1 MKKINCI
8 FTVLCFIFLANGL
21 YAQNEFRKTAPKA
34 GPAPKIELG
43 KTEQLTLKNGLK
55 IIVVENHKLPKVTY
69 QIFVDKPPIL
79 EGEYAGYVQMAGQM
93 LSRGTTTRSKAEI
106 DQAVDFIGAS
116 MSTSANGIVGECLT
130 KHQDKLLAIM
140 TDVLFNP
147 TFPAEE
153 FEKLKKQTLSALAQD
168 KDDPNTIAAN
178 VSSVLRNGSNHPY
191 GELTTEKTIEKIT
204 VEKCR
209 EYYDKFFK
217 PNISYLIITGD
228 VDAKKAFEKASE
240 YFAKWENKTV
250 VKLPYP
256 TPQKPPNTMV
266 DFVDKTGA
274 VQSVINITY
283 PVELKPGTPDV
294 IKASVMNTIL
304 GGYFGSRLMS
314 NIREDKGY
322 TYGARSNL
330 DYDPVIGD
338 FTAYASVRNEVT
350 DSAVTEFLK
359 EINRLRSETVGEEEL
374 SMVKNVMTGN
384 FARSLEQPE
393 TVARY
398 ALNVARYN
406 LPEDYYATY
415 LEKLSKVTAS
425 DVKEMASKYLTPDR
439 AHILIVGNKDEV
451 AEKLKVFSPAK
462 SVNFYDVY
470 GNPMSEIALVI
481 PEGVSAETVL
491 SDYLA
496 ALGGKDKLSNIK
508 TVKIEMS
515 TEIQGVA
522 METKMYHKAPNML
535 ATTNSM
541 MGNIMMQSS
550 FDGEKGMLTQM
561 GQPSEVEGADLQDM
575 KVDGHLFP
583 ERYYS
588 KLGVKTELKGIEM
601 LDGRKVY
608 KVVIEYPSGSKKT
621 NYFDLESSLKVQEV
635 EVKEGNTITN
645 VISDYREVDG
655 IKFPFSRKVIGA
667 VPFPLLM
674 QVQNVEV
681 NKAIDEEVFKA
692 N

>member
-1 MKKINCI
+1 MKKINS
-8 FTVLCFIFLANGL
+8 FLIIACSLLMANGL
-21 YAQNEFRKTAPKA
+21 LAQNDFRKTAPKA

-55 IIVVENHKLPKVTY
+55 IIVVENHKLPKITY

-79 EGEYAGYVQMAGQM
+79 EGEYAGYVEMAGQM

-106 DQAVDFIGAS
+106 DQYVDFIGAS
-116 MSTSANGIVGECLT
+116 LNTSANGITGECLT
-130 KHQDKLLAIM
+130 KHQDKLLTIM
-140 TDVLFNP
+140 ADVLFNP

-153 FEKLKKQTLSALAQD
+153 YEKLKKQTLSALAQD
-168 KDDPNTIAAN
+168 KDDPNTIADN
-178 VSSVLRNGSNHPY
+178 VSSVLRNSKNHPY
-191 GELTTEKTIEKIT
+191 GEITTEKTIEKIT

-209 EYYDKFFK
+209 EYYDKYFK

-250 VKLPYP
+250 VKQPYP

-294 IKASVMNTIL
+294 IKASVLNTVL

-322 TYGARSNL
+322 TYGARSSL

-350 DSAVTEFLK
+350 DSSVIEFLK
-359 EINRLRSETVGEEEL
+359 EINRLRTETISEEEL
-374 SMVKNVMTGN
+374 TMVKNVMTGN
-384 FARSLEQPE
+384 FARSLERPE

-415 LEKLSKVTAS
+415 LEKLSKVTAT
-425 DVKEMASKYLTPDR
+425 DIKDMANKYLTPDR

-451 AEKLKVFSPAK
+451 AEKLKPFSPAN
-462 SVNFYDVY
+462 SVNFFDVY
-470 GNPMSEIALVI
+470 GNPLSEIALVI
-481 PEGVSAETVL
+481 PAGVTAETVI

-496 ALGGKDKLSNIK
+496 SLGGKDKLANIK
-508 TVKIEMS
+508 SVKIEMS

-522 METKMYHKAPNML
+522 METKIFHKAPNML

-541 MGNIMMQSS
+541 MGNVMMQTS
-550 FDGEKGMLTQM
+550 FDGEKGMITQM
-561 GQPSEVEGADLQDM
+561 GQPAPMEGADLEDM

-588 KLGVKTELKGIEM
+588 KLGIKTDLKGIEM
-601 LDGRKVY
+601 LNDKKVY
-608 KVVIEYPSGSKKT
+608 KVVIEYPSGNKKT
-621 NYFDLESSLKVQEV
+621 NYFDVETSLKVQEV
-635 EVKEGNTITN
+635 EVKDGNTITN
-645 VISDYREVDG
+645 EIGDYREVDG

-674 QVQNVEV
+674 QVKNVEV
-681 NKAIDEEVFKA
+681 NKPIDEEVFKA